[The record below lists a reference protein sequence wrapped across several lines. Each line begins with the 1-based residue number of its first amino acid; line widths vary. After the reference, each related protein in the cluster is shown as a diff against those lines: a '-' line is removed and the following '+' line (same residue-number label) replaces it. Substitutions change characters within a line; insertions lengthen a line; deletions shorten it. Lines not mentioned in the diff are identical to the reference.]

1 MIFKKKLANKV
12 TEKCKQMSDLDI
24 CQDDA
29 EDKLK
34 WLNIVKLPG
43 PDQLHPRVLQ
53 ETCASIAYPLYPIYS
68 KKKLSTDVLPADW
81 KLAEVTAVYKKGPKE
96 DRDIDLLASLVC
108 VIKSWSH

>member
-1 MIFKKKLANKV
+1 
-12 TEKCKQMSDLDI
+12 MSDLDI

-34 WLNIVKLPG
+34 WLNIVKSPG

-68 KKKLSTDVLPADW
+68 KKFKYRCPS
-81 KLAEVTAVYKKGPKE
+81 
-96 DRDIDLLASLVC
+96 S
-108 VIKSWSH
+108 